1 MEEFKEIISRL
12 EGLEISHKE
21 ILSIMSKQKDIDMVN
36 AQANLSISKSIETLV
51 EILKTKI

>member
-1 MEEFKEIISRL
+1 
-12 EGLEISHKE
+12 
-21 ILSIMSKQKDIDMVN
+21 MSKQKDIDMVN